1 MAILGRLIQTQ
12 IGERGVELHVPR
24 KELMRRSH
32 QRVADVVA
40 GAAQGTEAY
49 QLSATDLRL
58 VATDSLEVGMALR
71 KSHFR
76 PGIQR
81 RPGLAVAA
89 CNVGL
94 VGLVVVEEIELDEFD
109 TLQLQL
115 IERAVDP
122 MRIRANHLGMGQ
134 KLRRSE
140 RRGITSGPIIRPIQ
154 PRPLPETLGMLP
166 FETTRGC
173 VGSLSQESLFSGL
186 RNCLNISL

>member
-109 TLQLQL
+109 TWQHQ
-115 IERAVDP
+115 RP
-122 MRIRANHLGMGQ
+122 NNSAN
-134 KLRRSE
+134 
-140 RRGITSGPIIRPIQ
+140 P
-154 PRPLPETLGMLP
+154 
-166 FETTRGC
+166 TT
-173 VGSLSQESLFSGL
+173 VPP
-186 RNCLNISL
+186 